1 MPFTWKKADFF
12 RSFNFSVSVK
22 LSNFLKKVYLF
33 SSNVFKE
40 HQLEW
45 FEKRNKVLDSYVQ
58 VQKNQMMSKW
68 ELNWRELWTTLMW
81 TDNCHT
87 DGNYISNSSIKSQ
100 TISGNSSKFF
110 DFLCF
115 DSMKKFIIT
124 RFMTKYF
131 FSWIWKL
138 IWTCELF
145 IVWSSKKIDK
155 RISRGTKS

>member
-22 LSNFLKKVYLF
+22 LSNFLKKLYLF

-87 DGNYISNSSIKSQ
+87 DGNYISNSSIKIQ
-100 TISGNSSKFF
+100 TISGNFWFF
-110 DFLCF
+110 MLWFNEKNYYNKVYDQIFFFLN
-115 DSMKKFIIT
+115 
-124 RFMTKYF
+124 
-131 FSWIWKL
+131 L
-138 IWTCELF
+138 
-145 IVWSSKKIDK
+145 KIDLNLWAVYSLK
-155 RISRGTKS
+155 FQKNR

>member
-22 LSNFLKKVYLF
+22 LSNFLKKLYLF

-100 TISGNSSKFF
+100 TISGNSSKIF
-110 DFLCF
+110 DF
-115 DSMKKFIIT
+115 
-124 RFMTKYF
+124 FMLWFNEKNYYNKVYDQIF
-131 FSWIWKL
+131 FFL
-138 IWTCELF
+138 NL
-145 IVWSSKKIDK
+145 KIDLNLWAVYSLK
-155 RISRGTKS
+155 FQKNR

>member
-22 LSNFLKKVYLF
+22 LANFLKKKYLF

-40 HQLEW
+40 HQLDW

-68 ELNWRELWTTLMW
+68 ELNWRELWTTMMW

-100 TISGNSSKFF
+100 TISGNSSKNF
-110 DFLCF
+110 DFFMLWF
-115 DSMKKFIIT
+115 NEFTIT
-124 RFMTKYF
+124 SFMSKYL
-131 FSWIWKL
+131 FSWIWS
-138 IWTCELF
+138 WFELE
-145 IVWSSKKIDK
+145 SCL
-155 RISRGTKS
+155 

>member
-22 LSNFLKKVYLF
+22 LSNFLKKIYLF

-100 TISGNSSKFF
+100 TISGNSSKIF
-110 DFLCF
+110 DF
-115 DSMKKFIIT
+115 
-124 RFMTKYF
+124 FMLWFNEKNYYNKVYDQIF
-131 FSWIWKL
+131 FFL
-138 IWTCELF
+138 NL
-145 IVWSSKKIDK
+145 KIDLNLWAVYSLK
-155 RISRGTKS
+155 FQKNR

>member
-100 TISGNSSKFF
+100 TISGNSSKIF
-110 DFLCF
+110 DF
-115 DSMKKFIIT
+115 
-124 RFMTKYF
+124 FMLWFNEKNYYNKVYDQIF
-131 FSWIWKL
+131 FFL
-138 IWTCELF
+138 NL
-145 IVWSSKKIDK
+145 KIDLNLWAVYSLK
-155 RISRGTKS
+155 FQKNR